1 MELTKEQME
10 WVIFALNREIDLERM
25 SDEEILDFAKEE
37 CGIDTSYIIS
47 LQEIVDLFKTYL
59 NGGENN
65 G

>member
-59 NGGENN
+59 NGGETK
-65 G
+65 

>member
-1 MELTKEQME
+1 MELTKEHME

-59 NGGENN
+59 NGGEKK
-65 G
+65 

>member
-25 SDEEILDFAKEE
+25 SDEEILDFVKEE

-47 LQEIVDLFKTYL
+47 LQEIVDLFKNYL
-59 NGGENN
+59 NKGESK
-65 G
+65 

>member
-59 NGGENN
+59 IGGETK
-65 G
+65 

>member
-25 SDEEILDFAKEE
+25 SDEEILDFVKEE

-47 LQEIVDLFKTYL
+47 LQEIVDLFKKYL
-59 NGGENN
+59 KGGETK
-65 G
+65 

>member
-59 NGGENN
+59 NGGEKK
-65 G
+65 